1 MLGEELAAV
10 HNAGRY
16 NSGANVRADL
26 GSVQISLMD
35 DVAKDTLKKAND
47 ALESSFDDFLKENSV
62 ARRIPIL
69 DSMTAHYGEGTN
81 LPFANYFFG
90 TEGKNIQN
98 AAQCT
103 IARGIS
109 GQKAE
114 FGKSILVEANSA
126 FDVNSTEAHINAL
139 KGDEEYCYGGGRPHL
154 NTFWGGNSLLRVAN
168 DAGAYAG

>member
-1 MLGEELAAV
+1 
-10 HNAGRY
+10 
-16 NSGANVRADL
+16 
-26 GSVQISLMD
+26 MD
-35 DVAKDTLKKAND
+35 DVSKDTLKKAND

-103 IARGIS
+103 IARGSS
-109 GQKAE
+109 GQKLNLE
-114 FGKSILVEANSA
+114 NQFWWKQI
-126 FDVNSTEAHINAL
+126 
-139 KGDEEYCYGGGRPHL
+139 PHL
-154 NTFWGGNSLLRVAN
+154 MSIRLKRISMHSRAMKNIVMAVAVRILILFGVEIHFCVLRMMRGRTL
-168 DAGAYAG
+168 DEKIL